1 MNIKSGKEK
10 LQIVGS
16 LAQRMVKAEGID
28 MEVHYSDAP
37 IPHHI
42 DRLPESAHGLVQQ
55 FSHMSG

>member
-1 MNIKSGKEK
+1 
-10 LQIVGS
+10 
-16 LAQRMVKAEGID
+16 MVKAEGID